1 MTSSTTWHIWS
12 FLIIFRDFEKK
23 MCILGCKHN
32 YEDDITTSE
41 IQKHDFER
49 DKIKDH
55 I

>member
-1 MTSSTTWHIWS
+1 
-12 FLIIFRDFEKK
+12 
-23 MCILGCKHN
+23 MCIFGCKHN

-41 IQKHDFER
+41 IQKHDFEK